1 MSSNFSPKVRRSVIK
16 GAVANVLEEHAGSPD
31 LASLLAD
38 AVNETLIELDSDPA
52 DTDAGATAS
61 N

>member
-16 GAVANVLEEHAGSPD
+16 GTVANVLEEHAGSPY
-31 LASLLAD
+31 LASLIAD

-52 DTDAGATAS
+52 DANAGTTAS
-61 N
+61 S